1 VRILC
6 SVKNILVTAFTAAV
20 SFVRTMFTIWR
31 FMVGMTGDFFFSA
44 FNNPLLPASAS
55 AGLYYFIIREVTTI
69 SPFIILIILTTV
81 IEIVIT
87 VTMYRNV
94 SLLIGGEA
102 EVIGLT
108 KLV

>member
-1 VRILC
+1 MMGL
-6 SVKNILVTAFTAAV
+6 
-20 SFVRTMFTIWR
+20 
-31 FMVGMTGDFFFSA
+31 TGDFFFTG

-55 AGLYYFIIREVTTI
+55 AGLYHFLIMEITTV
-69 SPFIILIILTTV
+69 SPYLILIMLTTV

-102 EVIGLT
+102 ELIGLT
-108 KLV
+108 KVV